1 MNGETLRVPLLIVFV
16 FLIGLIVLI
25 VYVDIGAI
33 SSGGRLEGSVV
44 PLLDVIL
51 RRNVFVVLGRL
62 VMSL

>member
-1 MNGETLRVPLLIVFV
+1 MNGETLRVLLLIVFV
-16 FLIGLIVLI
+16 FLIDLIVLI
-25 VYVDIGAI
+25 VDVDIGAI
-33 SSGGRLEGSVV
+33 SSGGRMEGSVV

>member
-1 MNGETLRVPLLIVFV
+1 MNGETLSVPLLIVFV
-16 FLIGLIVLI
+16 FLIDLVVLT

-33 SSGGRLEGSVV
+33 SGGGRMEGSVV